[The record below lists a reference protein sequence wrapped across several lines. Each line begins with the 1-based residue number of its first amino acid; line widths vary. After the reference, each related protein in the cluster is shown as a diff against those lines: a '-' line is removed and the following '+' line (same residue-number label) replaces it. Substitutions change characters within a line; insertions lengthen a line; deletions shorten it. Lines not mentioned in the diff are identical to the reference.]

1 MVSFLAPIVIPLTL
15 STSFIIIIMLPK
27 AFLALQVID
36 EALWLILKQ
45 LFYSIRTVH
54 LFFNILFFLKTFLA
68 PIIIEVTL
76 MWLIYR
82 LLFLFQENFP
92 LFKWNTRWIECGSYY
107 LNGSTMILVLFICC
121 GRLVSCVLFSIFCCD
136 NLISCIFQILI
147 ANIIIWNFLN

>member
-76 MWLIYR
+76 M
-82 LLFLFQENFP
+82 
-92 LFKWNTRWIECGSYY
+92 
-107 LNGSTMILVLFICC
+107 
-121 GRLVSCVLFSIFCCD
+121 
-136 NLISCIFQILI
+136 
-147 ANIIIWNFLN
+147 